1 MTERRDPTN
10 RVTCVAVR
18 TLNESLQQEHLCS
31 WVEGGSVTDINN
43 IKMLLGIGVIIMALG
58 VAGALYGIHCLIG
71 AIRDLHSDIS
81 VIRLDNSRTMAELR
95 RRHR

>member
-1 MTERRDPTN
+1 MN
-10 RVTCVAVR
+10 RASCADVM

-31 WVEGGSVTDINN
+31 WVGGGSVTDINN
-43 IKMLLGIGVIIMALG
+43 IKMLLGIGIAVMTVGIAG
-58 VAGALYGIHCLIG
+58 VLYGIHCLIG
-71 AIRDLHSDIS
+71 AIRELHSDIS